1 MRPASAV
8 PLFLAAA
15 YLIALALDVAALEL
29 VAPAASSPTGLA
41 VWGIAR
47 MWSVALAVVI
57 ALWAEGRLREL
68 KEIVGL
74 SGRVLLPY
82 FLAPL
87 TVYGALGIYI
97 ALATPL
103 GLFQFQAYIDAIAN
117 AIRQYPVQ
125 DAEALAKIAAY
136 AQIAGAY
143 IAAVTINAVAALGEE
158 IGWRGYLF
166 RRLGGEADLR
176 NAVIIGAVW
185 GLWHASAILLLGY
198 NYYYNRWLGV
208 PLFTAFT
215 TALTYPLL
223 LFAKASNSV
232 LPAASLHGAVNALW
246 PLTLAA
252 SYLSPEARELYLGIG
267 ALGIVTW
274 ALTSLTLYAVYV
286 KLRSAKQNVPT

>member
-1 MRPASAV
+1 MSKPASAV
-8 PLFLAAA
+8 PLFLVAA
-15 YLIALALDVAALEL
+15 YLIALALDVAATS
-29 VAPAASSPTGLA
+29 AAGSPAGLA
-41 VWGIAR
+41 VWRIAR
-47 MWSVALAVVI
+47 MWSVALAVAI

-68 KEIVGL
+68 KEIIGL

-82 FLAPL
+82 FFAPL
-87 TVYGALGIYI
+87 VVYGALGIYV
-97 ALATPL
+97 ALAAPL

-125 DAEALAKIAAY
+125 DAEALARIAAY

-143 IAAVTINAVAALGEE
+143 ITAVTINAAAALGEE

-176 NAVIIGAVW
+176 NVVIIGAVW
-185 GLWHASAILLLGY
+185 GLWHASATLLLGY

-223 LFAKASNSV
+223 LFAKNGV
-232 LPAASLHGAVNALW
+232 LPAASLHGALNALW
-246 PLTLAA
+246 PLTVAA
-252 SYLSPEARELYLGIG
+252 SYLPPEARELYLGIG
-267 ALGIVTW
+267 ALGIVAW
-274 ALTSLTLYAVYV
+274 SLTSLALYAAYAI
-286 KLRSAKQNVPT
+286 LRPAKQNAPT

>member
-1 MRPASAV
+1 MSKPASAV
-8 PLFLAAA
+8 PLFLVAA
-15 YLIALALDVAALEL
+15 YLIALVLDVAALEL
-29 VAPAASSPTGLA
+29 VIPAASSPTGLA

-57 ALWAEGRLREL
+57 VLWAEGRLREL

-87 TVYGALGIYI
+87 VVYGALGIYI
-97 ALATPL
+97 ALAAPL

-117 AIRQYPVQ
+117 AIRQYQVQ
-125 DAEALAKIAAY
+125 DAEALARIAAY

-166 RRLGGEADLR
+166 RRLGGEANLR
-176 NAVIIGAVW
+176 NVVIIGAVW
-185 GLWHASAILLLGY
+185 GLWHASATLLLGY

-215 TALTYPLL
+215 IALTYPLL
-223 LFAKASNSV
+223 LFAKNSV
-232 LPAASLHGAVNALW
+232 LPAASLHGAVNVLW

-252 SYLSPEARELYLGIG
+252 SYLPPEARELYLGIG
-267 ALGIVTW
+267 ALGIVAW
-274 ALTSLTLYAVYV
+274 ALTSLALYAAYA
-286 KLRSAKQNVPT
+286 KTRSAKQNVPT